1 MNLEV
6 HGHQLEVTDALRAYT
21 QEKLQRLGRHFEHPF
36 DAKIQLSIDKPNHC
50 AEGTV
55 VANGQT
61 LHAEASA
68 PTMYAAIDML
78 VDKLDRLL
86 QKVKDR
92 LVDHHRGTSMRQQA

>member
-6 HGHQLEVTDALRAYT
+6 HGHQLEVTDALRSYAN
-21 QEKLQRLGRHFEHPF
+21 EKFQRLGRHFEHPF
-36 DAKIQLSIDKPNHC
+36 DSKIQLSIDKPNHC

-55 VANGQT
+55 TTNGRT

-68 PTMYAAIDML
+68 QTMYAAIDML
-78 VDKLDRLL
+78 VDKLDRSL

-92 LVDHHRGTSMRQQA
+92 LVDHHRGDSVRQQA

>member
-6 HGHQLEVTDALRAYT
+6 HGHQLEVTDALRTYAN
-21 QEKLQRLGRHFEHPF
+21 EKFQRLCRHFEHPF
-36 DAKIQLSIDKPNHC
+36 DSRIQLSIDKPHHC

-55 VANGQT
+55 TANGRT

-68 PTMYAAIDML
+68 PTMYAAIDIL
-78 VDKLDRLL
+78 VDKLDRSL

-92 LVDHHRGTSMRQQA
+92 MVDHGRGDSVRQQL